1 MRARKQHIFHL
12 LIGLVLCLAGC
23 AVATPLAFTLPP
35 TQTPSVVLTNFYITD
50 QETETAVPTK
60 TVTAT
65 QAAPVIDVSSTPIQ
79 FALQVCSPL
88 AWETIPELFEIV
100 SDPYKPPP
108 PGRAEERHHG
118 VDFSHYS
125 RKGFSSIEGETVQAI
140 LPGVVAA
147 SIRDRLPYGN
157 MVIIETAY
165 SSLPTEFTRLIELG
179 KNQALYVLYAHFRQA
194 PEVDLGDT
202 VDCGQKLG
210 EVGAVG
216 YNVVNAHL
224 HMETRV
230 GPPGAVFASM
240 AFYTTTASVEEME
253 NYTRWRTGGEFL
265 HFDPMV
271 FFRTYLN
278 FIFNSTLTPSPMGR

>member
-1 MRARKQHIFHL
+1 MYH
-12 LIGLVLCLAGC
+12 
-23 AVATPLAFTLPP
+23 TPL
-35 TQTPSVVLTNFYITD
+35 
-50 QETETAVPTK
+50 
-60 TVTAT
+60 
-65 QAAPVIDVSSTPIQ
+65 Q

-179 KNQALYVLYAHFRQA
+179 NNQALYVLYAHFRQA

-230 GPPGAVFASM
+230 GPGAVFASM
-240 AFYTTTASVEEME
+240 ALHNHRERGKWKITPAGV
-253 NYTRWRTGGEFL
+253 RKFL

-278 FIFNSTLTPSPMGR
+278 FILNRP